1 MLSHSAIIT
10 VDLSSFG
17 PSVRSRDARACL
29 RSTKTTAKKT
39 TVTTV

>member
-1 MLSHSAIIT
+1 MLSHPAFIAI
-10 VDLSSFG
+10 DLSG
-17 PSVRSRDARACL
+17 CGLSVRGPDACAYI